1 MKNRFAAALAASFI
15 TVGAAQGADLTFV
28 DPPPL
33 VIDVAGFDWS
43 GFYGGVSAGYIG
55 GEAKS
60 VGAVTGVTTNVPVS
74 GGLIGGTLGFNA
86 QFDRIVVGLEGDIA
100 WTGATGSA
108 TCAANPIY
116 TCHGQLD
123 WLGTVK
129 GRAGFAVDRVLFFGT
144 AGFAV
149 GNTTANVTPAAP
161 AQTNTFTGTMGGW
174 TVGAGVEAF
183 VTDAITVKAEYSYV
197 SLGGLTAPNGTLSSA
212 QASNLSATTHIVR
225 LGVNYHF

>member
-1 MKNRFAAALAASFI
+1 MKSTFLAALAASFI
-15 TVGAAQGADLTFV
+15 SLGAAHGADLVLV
-28 DPPPL
+28 DPAPL
-33 VIDVAGFDWS
+33 VIPDAGFDWS
-43 GFYGGVSAGYIG
+43 GLYAGLNAGYIG

-86 QFDRIVVGLEGDIA
+86 QFDRIVLGLEGDIA
-100 WTGATGSA
+100 WTGATGTA
-108 TCAANPIY
+108 VCAANPAY
-116 TCHGQLD
+116 NCQGQLD
-123 WLGTVK
+123 WLGTIK

-183 VTDAITVKAEYSYV
+183 VSDAITVKAEYSYV
-197 SLGGLTAPNGTLSSA
+197 SLGGLQAPIGTLSSL
-212 QASNLSATTHIVR
+212 QASDLTTTNHIFR

>member
-1 MKNRFAAALAASFI
+1 M
-15 TVGAAQGADLTFV
+15 TD
-28 DPPPL
+28 
-33 VIDVAGFDWS
+33 AGFQWS
-43 GFYGGVSAGYIG
+43 GFYAGLHAGYIG
-55 GEAKS
+55 GEARS

-86 QFDRIVVGLEGDIA
+86 QFDRIVLGLEGDLA
-100 WTGATGSA
+100 WTGATGNA

-116 TCHGQLD
+116 NCQGQLD
-123 WLGTVK
+123 WLGTFK
-129 GRAGFAVDRVLFFGT
+129 GRAGFAFDRVLVFGT

-183 VTDAITVKAEYSYV
+183 VSDAITVKAEYSYV
-197 SLGGLTAPNGTLSSA
+197 SLSGLQAPNGTLSSA
-212 QASNLSATTHIVR
+212 QASNLSATSHIVR

>member
-1 MKNRFAAALAASFI
+1 MKRRLTAALVASFI
-15 TVGAAQGADLTFV
+15 PLGAAHGADLILA

-33 VIDVAGFDWS
+33 IIPDAGFDWS
-43 GFYGGVSAGYIG
+43 GIYAGLNAGYIG

-60 VGAVTGVTTNVPVS
+60 VGALTGVTTNVPVS

-86 QFDRIVVGLEGDIA
+86 QFDRIVLGLEGDIA
-100 WTGATGSA
+100 WTGATGTA

-123 WLGTVK
+123 WLGTFK

-174 TVGAGVEAF
+174 TVGAGLEAF

-197 SLGGLTAPNGTLSSA
+197 SLSGLQAPIGTLSSA
-212 QASNLSATTHIVR
+212 QASNLSASTHVVR